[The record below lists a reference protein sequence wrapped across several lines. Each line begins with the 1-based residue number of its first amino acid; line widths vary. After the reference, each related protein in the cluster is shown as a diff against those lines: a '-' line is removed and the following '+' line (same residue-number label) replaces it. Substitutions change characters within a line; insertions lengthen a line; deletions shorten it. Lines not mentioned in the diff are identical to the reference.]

1 MIPIGFLI
9 IIYSLLL
16 FKVFLLSL
24 AAITLI
30 KTRKINIDTYKTMSF
45 KKKKVDMDLTIK
57 KLVIDN
63 NSCIIARNLRR
74 QFWLEQS

>member
-16 FKVFLLSL
+16 VKGFLLSL

-30 KTRKINIDTYKTMSF
+30 KTRNINIDAYKTMNF
-45 KKKKVDMDLTIK
+45 KGKKVDMDLTIK

-74 QFWLEQS
+74 QFRLEQS